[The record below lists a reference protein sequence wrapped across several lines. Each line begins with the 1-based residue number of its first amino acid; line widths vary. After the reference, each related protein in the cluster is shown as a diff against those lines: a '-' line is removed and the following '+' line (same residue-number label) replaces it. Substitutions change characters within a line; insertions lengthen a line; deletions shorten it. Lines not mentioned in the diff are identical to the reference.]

1 MDYQGSSMGNRSWGQ
16 VGSHTGD
23 VWGNLCGLVCSVPLQ
38 FFAKL
43 WKIIR
48 MHSLFGAWRFA
59 IFPENKSR
67 ITILYGFISLLIN
80 QLLDPIGAYSTPLSV
95 AWWGKQ
101 VMRRG
106 RSHPHPHL
114 GGAPAPSQTPP
125 FTWGG
130 IRPPHTTQKVGL
142 WPPHLMLLGDGCG

>member
-1 MDYQGSSMGNRSWGQ
+1 MNFCPDFQG
-16 VGSHTGD
+16 
-23 VWGNLCGLVCSVPLQ
+23 
-38 FFAKL
+38 
-43 WKIIR
+43 
-48 MHSLFGAWRFA
+48 
-59 IFPENKSR
+59 KSR

-80 QLLDPIGAYSTPLSV
+80 QLSDPIGAYSTPLSV

-142 WPPHLMLLGDGCG
+142 WPPHLMLLGDGCGWNTFRKENAVVGKLFVDGKMVVGKLLLERENDFVGHSKVTNVIAEKD